1 MIPVLRNQVKPQTAQ
16 VQGGAVIS
24 LMINS
29 RCTMIFALALV
40 LGGCAQ
46 MHDSTDYER
55 HANSRIS
62 TPLAGGDFIWYDV
75 KLTPALPLDND
86 QAERERM
93 VWLQAWLAQRNLCPS
108 GYEIEERRPFEFLE
122 HNPAQMDVRY
132 KVRCRV
138 APVDI
143 D

>member
-1 MIPVLRNQVKPQTAQ
+1 M
-16 VQGGAVIS
+16 S

-29 RCTMIFALALV
+29 RAVPVVAIAAILT
-40 LGGCAQ
+40 GCAQ

-75 KLTPALPLDND
+75 KLTPALPLEND
-86 QAERERM
+86 QAEQQRM
-93 VWLQAWLAQRNLCPS
+93 VWLRAWLEQRNLCPA

-122 HNPAQMDVRY
+122 HNPAQMDMRY
-132 KVRCRV
+132 KVRCKV
-138 APVDI
+138 EVIATD
-143 D
+143 